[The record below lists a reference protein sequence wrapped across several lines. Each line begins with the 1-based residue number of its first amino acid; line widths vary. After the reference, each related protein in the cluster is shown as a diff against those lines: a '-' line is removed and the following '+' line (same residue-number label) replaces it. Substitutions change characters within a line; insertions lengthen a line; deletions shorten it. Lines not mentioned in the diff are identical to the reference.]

1 MCVPVRV
8 PKVDGQRL
16 PAGSRRARGATRML
30 ACLVAGALTLPGSAS
45 LAQRGPVETLPQALV
60 RTYQGNPQLN
70 AERAR
75 LRGTD
80 EGVPQAL
87 AGYRPQIVASL
98 SGGLQAVRV
107 LLPDNTIQTATLKS
121 WTIGLTV
128 TQTIFNG
135 FKTANSVRQSESQ
148 VMSGREA
155 LRNTGQGVLLD
166 AVTAYTNVLAN
177 QSLVEAQRIN
187 VTFLRETLASTKR
200 RLDAGDVTPTDV
212 AQSEARLS
220 RGLADLNAAEV
231 ALAVSQATYTEVI
244 GTPPGRLV
252 PPESIDR
259 LLPRTRDDAI
269 AISRKEHPAIMAA
282 MYDTDVAQYGIK
294 IAESG
299 LWPNVSVQAGVQRTR
314 NTDTTLSSQGV
325 DQATILGQANI
336 PIYDGGLAASQVRQA
351 KELAMQARIVMEQI
365 RNQSRTAAVA
375 AWATHEGSKI
385 ALAAT
390 DAEVRAATIALAGV
404 QKEANGGQ
412 RTTLDVLNSQQDLMQ
427 ARARQIGAQRDRVIA
442 AYTLLSATGH
452 LDVKTLGLDT
462 PDYAPETHYHQVRD
476 AWHGLRT
483 PSGQ

>member
-8 PKVDGQRL
+8 PIADGRRL
-16 PAGSRRARGATRML
+16 AAGLRRARGAGRVA
-30 ACLVAGALTLPGSAS
+30 ACAAAAALIASGTS
-45 LAQRGPVETLPQALV
+45 LAQRGPIETLPQALV
-60 RTYQGNPQLN
+60 RTYQNNPTLN

-80 EGVPQAL
+80 ENVPQAL
-87 AGYRPQIVASL
+87 AGYRPQIIASL

-107 LLPDNTIQTATLKS
+107 LFPDNTIQTATLKS

-148 VMSGREA
+148 VLSGREA

-212 AQSEARLS
+212 AQSEARLA

-244 GTPPGRLV
+244 GAPPGRLV
-252 PPESIDR
+252 PPDSIDR
-259 LLPRTRDDAI
+259 LLPRTREEAV
-269 AISRKEHPAIMAA
+269 AISRKEHPAILAA
-282 MYDTDVAQYGIK
+282 MYDTDTAVYGIK

-299 LWPNVSVQAGVQRTR
+299 LWPNASVQAGVQRTR
-314 NTDTTLSSQGV
+314 NTDTTLSTQGV
-325 DQATILGQANI
+325 DQATILGQLNV

-351 KELAMQARIVMEQI
+351 KELAMQARIVLEQV
-365 RNQSRTAAVA
+365 RNQTRTAVVG
-375 AWATHEGSKI
+375 AWVTFEGAKI
-385 ALAAT
+385 ALAAA
-390 DAEVRAATIALAGV
+390 DSEVRAQTLALAGV
-404 QKEANGGQ
+404 QKEAAGGQ

-452 LDVKTLGLDT
+452 LDVKTLGLNT
-462 PDYAPETHYHQVRD
+462 PDYSPETHYHQVRD

>member
-1 MCVPVRV
+1 
-8 PKVDGQRL
+8 
-16 PAGSRRARGATRML
+16 ML
-30 ACLVAGALTLPGSAS
+30 ACLVAAVVALPGGPS

-135 FKTANSVRQSESQ
+135 FKTANTVRQSESQ

-244 GTPPGRLV
+244 GAPPGRLV
-252 PPESIDR
+252 PPDSIDR

-314 NTDTTLSSQGV
+314 NTDTTLSTQGV

-375 AWATHEGSKI
+375 AWATFEGSKI

-390 DAEVRAATIALAGV
+390 DAEVRAATIALAGRAEGSGRRPAHHARRA
-404 QKEANGGQ
+404 QLPAGPDGGARPPDRGAARPRDRRLYAAQ
-412 RTTLDVLNSQQDLMQ
+412 RHRPPRRQD
-427 ARARQIGAQRDRVIA
+427 ARAQHARLCAGDALPPGARRLARA
-442 AYTLLSATGH
+442 AHPERAVTECPAVRNNAGSLSRG
-452 LDVKTLGLDT
+452 
-462 PDYAPETHYHQVRD
+462 
-476 AWHGLRT
+476 
-483 PSGQ
+483 